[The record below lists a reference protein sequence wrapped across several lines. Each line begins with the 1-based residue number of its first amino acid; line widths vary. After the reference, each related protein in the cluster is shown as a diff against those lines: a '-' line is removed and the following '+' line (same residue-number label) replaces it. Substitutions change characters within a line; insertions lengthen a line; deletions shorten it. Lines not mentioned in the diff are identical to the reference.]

1 MTIDLPLI
9 VVLIALGYVGLKF
22 ARVPKW
28 LVVVLLLLG
37 FQTAH
42 TFIAP
47 AVDSGT
53 KTGVEVV
60 NGTTK

>member
-1 MTIDLPLI
+1 MTVDLPLI

>member
-1 MTIDLPLI
+1 VTIDLPLI

-47 AVDSGT
+47 AIDSGT
-53 KTGVEVV
+53 HTGVEVV

>member
-28 LVVVLLLLG
+28 LVIVLLLLG

-47 AVDSGT
+47 AIDSGT

>member
-1 MTIDLPLI
+1 VTVDLPLI

-28 LVVVLLLLG
+28 LVAVLLLG
-37 FQTAH
+37 FQIAH

-53 KTGVEVV
+53 HSGVEVV

>member
-1 MTIDLPLI
+1 VTIDLPLI